1 MRSKRSFISRA
12 QLEKE
17 GNGSDGGKTKKRRRR
32 GDLKIE
38 AEARS
43 PFKLPHILFAPGR
56 KGKIARRLTWLPLLI
71 SPPGSLNRDQALLT
85 AKKRR
90 QNPGADR
97 VQSRTKI
104 VKQNN
109 KKRNET
115 NGKFDKLKQL
125 NESGRRPMSAPER
138 PANAVQGRKMTR
150 ETKKK
155 GGIKGKRWLRIREKE
170 RRKRREGRPRR
181 RIGGAQPIK

>member
-1 MRSKRSFISRA
+1 MRSKRSFISQA

-43 PFKLPHILFAPGR
+43 PFKLPGIPFAPGR

-71 SPPGSLNRDQALLT
+71 SPPGSLNRDQASLT

-138 PANAVQGRKMTR
+138 PANAVQGRKMTH
-150 ETKKK
+150 ETKKR
-155 GGIKGKRWLRIREKE
+155 GNKGKAVAKNKRERKKE
-170 RRKRREGRPRR
+170 EKRRKTTETYWWCT
-181 RIGGAQPIK
+181 AN